1 VDLAKSIIGLRA
13 MIRFSTKKLLFNRR
27 WMVVALIA
35 LLVGAV
41 MGYAALEGEDDIG
54 IGVAYLDLLVLSF
67 LLPIMSMI
75 YGASMIRSEIDD
87 RSITQVIT
95 SPVDRRVAYMGYYLS
110 LIGVLALMMVTVNAV
125 GWGSYFGLIGIDGE
139 AMRVLLSISAVL
151 TIGSVVYSS
160 LFLVMGVALKQ
171 PVYLGLLYAFVWEG
185 FVGSLPGAV
194 GEYTIR
200 HHLRVIASEWV
211 NHADLANVP
220 GDPLGSSIVLLAV
233 TAVLL
238 TAGMWAFREK
248 EVP

>member
-1 VDLAKSIIGLRA
+1 VDLAKSIIGMMA

-35 LLVGAV
+35 LLVGTV
-41 MGYAALEGEDDIG
+41 MGYAALEGEDDVG
-54 IGVAYLDLLVLSF
+54 TGVAYLDLLVLSF

-95 SPVDRRVAYMGYYLS
+95 SPVDRRITYLGYYIS
-110 LIGVLALMMVTVNAV
+110 LIVNAV
-125 GWGSYFGLIGIDGE
+125 GWGSYFGLIGIGGE
-139 AMRVLLSISAVL
+139 AMEVLISISAVL
-151 TIGSVVYSS
+151 AIGSVVYSS
-160 LFLVMGVALKQ
+160 LYLVMGVALKQ
-171 PVYLGLLYAFVWEG
+171 PIYLGLLYAFVWEG

-211 NHADLANVP
+211 DHADLADVP
-220 GDPLGSSIVLLAV
+220 GDPLGSSIVLLVV
-233 TAVLL
+233 TVVLL
-238 TAGMWAFREK
+238 VAGMWAFREK